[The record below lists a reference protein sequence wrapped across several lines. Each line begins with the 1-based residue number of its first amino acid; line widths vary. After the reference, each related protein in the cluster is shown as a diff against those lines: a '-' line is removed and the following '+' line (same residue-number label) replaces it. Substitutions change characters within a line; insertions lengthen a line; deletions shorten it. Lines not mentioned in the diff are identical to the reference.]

1 MGVFSQLTVPLSK
14 GSSLVFHVLHAP
26 LHMDTL
32 MPCLR
37 KFENVLLVSIPY
49 VLAEIQMAGPEAM
62 RELAKHT
69 CQIAYGGAPL
79 DVTVGDQLEAHGVR
93 IMTTYGS

>member
-1 MGVFSQLTVPLSK
+1 MGVFAQLTIPISK

-26 LHMDTL
+26 LHMATL

-49 VLAEIQMAGPEAM
+49 VLAEIQAAGPETM

-69 CQIAYGGAPL
+69 CQISYGGAPL
-79 DVTVGDQLEAHGVR
+79 DVTVGDQLAAYGAR